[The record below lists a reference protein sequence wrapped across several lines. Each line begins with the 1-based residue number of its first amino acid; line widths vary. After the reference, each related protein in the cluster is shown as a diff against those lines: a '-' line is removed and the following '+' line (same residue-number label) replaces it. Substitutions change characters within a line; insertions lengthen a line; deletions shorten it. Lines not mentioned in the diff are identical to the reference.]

1 MPWIYELWASFFV
14 YAFLGWCGEV
24 IFSAITRRVFVNCG
38 VLSGPICPIY
48 GVGAILVI
56 ACLSPLHAHP
66 MRLFLSAVVLTSVLE
81 FITGF
86 LLERIFH
93 TKWWDYTGKIGSIA
107 GYVCLPMSLLWG
119 AACLLVIYGI
129 QPGFRWILSWLPL
142 PAGWSA
148 LCLLTL
154 ILFID
159 IGVTTG
165 NLIRLKKLMKLAD
178 DLKAAMLKVS
188 DSLGEKLA
196 QAVFHGLET
205 KELGSEKLAEF
216 KAKLNGRIKEKDL
229 HTLEELRERYRLLH
243 DKRKRSADRRL
254 AAAFPRL
261 KRHFLSQSVEQ
272 WLEHKKH
279 HKGEDQ

>member
-1 MPWIYELWASFFV
+1 MG
-14 YAFLGWCGEV
+14 FLFCLRLFGLVRRSDLQCNHTARFCKLRRAQRPNLPHLRCG
-24 IFSAITRRVFVNCG
+24 SN
-38 VLSGPICPIY
+38 LSH
-48 GVGAILVI
+48 
-56 ACLSPLHAHP
+56 CLSFSPARTSHAIISKCGGAHFCFGIQSP
-66 MRLFLSAVVLTSVLE
+66 
-81 FITGF
+81 GF

-165 NLIRLKKLMKLAD
+165 NWIRLKKLMKLAD

-188 DSLGEKLA
+188 DSLGKSSLKLCFTVWKPKNW
-196 QAVFHGLET
+196 AVKNWLNSKLSSMEESKRRISIPWKSCGNDTGCCTISENALPTDGLRP
-205 KELGSEKLAEF
+205 L
-216 KAKLNGRIKEKDL
+216 
-229 HTLEELRERYRLLH
+229 
-243 DKRKRSADRRL
+243 
-254 AAAFPRL
+254 FPDL